1 MKNLCTTCSWQPIQH
16 IPVTRSMRF
25 PAWIYPGRQS
35 VDRRVARW
43 SWERFLLGQIRV
55 LRKTIRIWWRIHLGA
70 SDSNGVLSSRYL
82 YDMWV
87 AKLLFYSHN
96 LFILFSPISSST
108 FPWAPGTLTSLVTS
122 KFPSAVSLRVAK
134 KTEGAVMLLCV
145 SPTTMYSFGPKE
157 VGFS

>member
-55 LRKTIRIWWRIHLGA
+55 RHKTIRIWWRIHLGA

-87 AKLLFYSHN
+87 CKSALLQPQPLHIVLTNQLVNFSLSTWNFDLVGHFKISIGRLLESGQKDGGCGDAVVRFSHHDV
-96 LFILFSPISSST
+96 LF
-108 FPWAPGTLTSLVTS
+108 WA
-122 KFPSAVSLRVAK
+122 
-134 KTEGAVMLLCV
+134 
-145 SPTTMYSFGPKE
+145 
-157 VGFS
+157 